1 MVLTTFENYLTFIEN
16 ELNVQLLPYQ
26 KEILKMVYE
35 GKQFYYTPARYRD
48 RCITLQGIELLTG
61 LMNEE
66 N

>member
-1 MVLTTFENYLTFIEN
+1 MNNTFEQCLTFIEN
-16 ELNVQLLPYQ
+16 ELNVQLLPYK

-35 GKQFYYTPARYRD
+35 GKQLYYTPARYRD